1 MFLILN
7 YLKLI
12 VNNTS
17 QGVHIID
24 IKNTNDNE
32 FTIYYEALNGVES
45 NEVVTIPL
53 EDRNNDIKIII
64 DILNSIIN

>member
-1 MFLILN
+1 MFIILSC
-7 YLKLI
+7 LKMLL
-12 VNNTS
+12 NNTN

-32 FTIYYEALNGVES
+32 FTIYYKSLNGIES

>member
-1 MFLILN
+1 MIILN
-7 YLKLI
+7 CLKMLL
-12 VNNTS
+12 NKTN

-32 FTIYYEALNGVES
+32 FTIYYESLNGVKS
-45 NEVVTIPL
+45 NEVITIPV

>member
-1 MFLILN
+1 MFIILSC
-7 YLKLI
+7 LKMLL
-12 VNNTS
+12 NKTN

-32 FTIYYEALNGVES
+32 FTIYYKSLNGVES

>member
-1 MFLILN
+1 MIILN
-7 YLKLI
+7 CLKMLL
-12 VNNTS
+12 NKTN
-17 QGVHIID
+17 QGAHIID

-32 FTIYYEALNGVES
+32 FTIYYKSLNGIES
-45 NEVVTIPL
+45 NEVVTIPA

>member
-1 MFLILN
+1 MLLH
-7 YLKLI
+7 
-12 VNNTS
+12 NTN

-32 FTIYYEALNGVES
+32 FTIYYKSLNGIES
-45 NEVVTIPL
+45 KEVVTIPL